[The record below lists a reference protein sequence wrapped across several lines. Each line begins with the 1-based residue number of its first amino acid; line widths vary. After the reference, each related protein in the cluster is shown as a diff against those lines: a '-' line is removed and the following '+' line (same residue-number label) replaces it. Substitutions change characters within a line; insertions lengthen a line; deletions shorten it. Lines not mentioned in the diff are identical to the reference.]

1 MLSKILNPQYNFP
14 EDSDRYKVLEK
25 ALNSAQSTK
34 LPGQLREL
42 RARLQNVTL
51 FMNCTAWG
59 KLADDVCPNLYKGN
73 AVFVHGE
80 LAPNTWTAEDG
91 TKHDG
96 VQLNVRDI
104 TYLTSKDQ
112 AEHTADDDI
121 PY

>member
-1 MLSKILNPQYNFP
+1 MAIKINQCSLGGYLTADAKITEGDKTRANFCVAINTWK
-14 EDSDRYKVLEK
+14 E
-25 ALNSAQSTK
+25 
-34 LPGQLREL
+34 
-42 RARLQNVTL
+42 NVTL

-59 KLADDVCPNLYKGN
+59 KLADDVCPN
-73 AVFVHGE
+73 
-80 LAPNTWTAEDG
+80 G

>member
-1 MLSKILNPQYNFP
+1 MAIKINQCSLGGYLTADAKITEGDKTRANFCVAINTWK
-14 EDSDRYKVLEK
+14 DD
-25 ALNSAQSTK
+25 
-34 LPGQLREL
+34 
-42 RARLQNVTL
+42 VTL

-59 KLADDVCPNLYKGN
+59 KLAENICPNLYKGN

-80 LAPNTWTAEDG
+80 LAPNTWTAKDG